1 MDQGKAPLDIKQI
14 IQFIFIAFWTF
25 TLPGIGLT
33 LVSWIYFLIPLLVFV
48 YLQKFGLN
56 TGNKLV
62 TSAFLLSLLTSIL
75 IGSTYSQLFVLSL
88 IPLGYLLSRSAKR
101 NETPASAGFKGVLVQ
116 SFCWLAYGF
125 IISAIHGKSIHT
137 ELISSFTTGIN
148 EAISHYRTSE
158 NIPAETMIALE
169 QTFYQLKTTIPL
181 IFPSFFVS
189 SIVVL
194 VIFSMVSGNTILH
207 KYGEKSSWQP
217 FRQWQLPDKTIWF
230 VIIAAGIT
238 IADIPSRIA
247 GINLLIIG
255 AVIYCIQ
262 GLSIFSFFI
271 NKWQLPRFFKTVL
284 YITVIFQSFGTALL
298 LTLGLSSVWIDYR
311 NFGKKAEKQ

>member
-1 MDQGKAPLDIKQI
+1 MNQGKAPLDIKQI

-25 TLPGIGLT
+25 TLPGVGLT
-33 LVSWIYFLIPLLVFV
+33 LISWVYFFIPLLVFV

-62 TSAFLLSLLTSIL
+62 VAAFILSLLTSLI

-88 IPLGYLLSRSAKR
+88 IPLGYVLNFSTNR
-101 NETPASAGFKGVLVQ
+101 NETPASAGLKGVLTQ
-116 SFCWLAYGF
+116 GFCWLTYGF
-125 IISAIHGKSIHT
+125 IISALHGKSIHT
-137 ELISSFTTGIN
+137 ELISSFTNGVN
-148 EAISHYRTSE
+148 EAISQYRTSD
-158 NIPAETMIALE
+158 NIPADTLAALE
-169 QTFYQLKTTIPL
+169 QTFYQLKTTLPL

-189 SIVVL
+189 SIIVL
-194 VIFSMVSGNTILH
+194 VIFSMVGGSIILK
-207 KYGEKSSWQP
+207 KYGAGSVWKP
-217 FRQWQLPDKTIWF
+217 FSQWQLPDRAIWF
-230 VIIAAGIT
+230 VILAAGIT
-238 IADIPSRIA
+238 LADIPSRIA

-262 GLSIFSFFI
+262 GLSIFSFFV
-271 NKWQLPRFFKTVL
+271 NKWNLPRFFKTVL

-311 NFGKKAEKQ
+311 NFGKKAEE